1 MRRSLAAAA
10 ACLLA
15 AGFAAWGA
23 ASSREDWP
31 EPDAMGAANGHC
43 EDVAVVHGEMN
54 HRMIAYTFAVPGH
67 GVIRW
72 DGTTDQPVK
81 PDHSLVVLYDPADPE
96 HRNWAGLGDA
106 REVDAAYGVWRD
118 GRLSQLRAGRIGA
131 GVIGALLLAGSAY
144 FAVSAARARPHGIGL
159 R

>member
-1 MRRSLAAAA
+1 MRRSLATSA
-10 ACLLA
+10 ACLIA
-15 AGFAAWGA
+15 AGFVAWGA

-31 EPDAMGAANGHC
+31 EPEVMSAANGRC

-67 GVIRW
+67 GVIRG

-81 PDHSLVVLYDPADPE
+81 LDHSLVVLYDPTDPE

-106 REVDAAYGVWRD
+106 RQVRAAYGLWRD
-118 GRLSQLRAGRIGA
+118 ERLSQLRAGRVGA
-131 GVIGALLLAGSAY
+131 SVIAALLLAGAAY
-144 FAVSAARARPHGIGL
+144 FAVAAARARREGPQA
-159 R
+159 